1 MAIIS
6 GQELIDIAILTLAM
20 GYIFSG
26 FIRKPRGE
34 LASYF
39 EHDTWGEFKYAAM
52 IATPAVLLHEFG
64 HKFVGLFYGFDS
76 ILHISIIGLG
86 IGILL
91 KYVRSPIIFF
101 VPAFVVS
108 TLAVADPAK
117 FAILALAG
125 PAINFGLYW
134 LSEWAL
140 LSKKWPKYNHA
151 WIVSKK
157 INLILMMINMIPFGG
172 FDGAKVLAGN
182 MSLYF
187 GSLVLGGFLVYK
199 NEQKWKNYALK
210 F

>member
-26 FIRKPRGE
+26 FIRKPRDE
-34 LASYF
+34 LSIYLG
-39 EHDTWGEFKYAAM
+39 HDTWNEFKYAAM

-64 HKFVGLFYGFDS
+64 HKFIGLFYGFDS

-86 IGILL
+86 IGVLL

-101 VPAFVVS
+101 IPAFVVS

-117 FAILALAG
+117 FAILAFAG
-125 PAINFGLYW
+125 PAANFGLYW

-172 FDGAKVLAGN
+172 FDGAKILAGN

-187 GSLVLGGFLVYK
+187 GSLLIGGFLVYK
-199 NEQKWKNYALK
+199 NEQKWRTYAPK

>member
-6 GQELIDIAILTLAM
+6 GQELIDILILTFAI

-26 FIRKPRGE
+26 FVKKPRDE
-34 LASYF
+34 LSIYSSGNKWV
-39 EHDTWGEFKYAAM
+39 DIKYASM

-76 ILHISIIGLG
+76 VLHISVMGLG
-86 IGILL
+86 IGVLL
-91 KYVRSPIIFF
+91 RYIRSPIIFF

-108 TLAVADPAK
+108 TLAVANPSK

-125 PAINFGLYW
+125 PVANFGLYW

-151 WIVSKK
+151 WIISKK
-157 INLILMMINMIPFGG
+157 INLILMAINMIPFGM

-182 MSLYF
+182 PTLYV
-187 GSLVLGGFLVYK
+187 GSVLIGGFLIYK
-199 NEQKWKNYALK
+199 NEQKWKNYVQKL
-210 F
+210 

>member
-76 ILHISIIGLG
+76 ILHISLFGLG
-86 IGILL
+86 IGVFLR
-91 KYVRSPIIFF
+91 YVRSPIIFF

-125 PAINFGLYW
+125 PAANFGLYW

-157 INLILMMINMIPFGG
+157 INLILMIINMIPFGG

-187 GSLVLGGFLVYK
+187 GSLLIGGFLVYK
-199 NEQKWKNYALK
+199 NEQKWRNYAPK